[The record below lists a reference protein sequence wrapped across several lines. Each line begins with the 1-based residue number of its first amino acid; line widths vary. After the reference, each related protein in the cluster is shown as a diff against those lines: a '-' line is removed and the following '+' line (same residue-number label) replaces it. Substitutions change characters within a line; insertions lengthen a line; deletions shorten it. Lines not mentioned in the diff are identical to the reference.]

1 MRTRPEVASDAIG
14 ICSSRCE
21 MRTRAIFLASVLAV
35 VFPLAGNAQCRDG
48 VVGTWKLVSVTAK
61 TDKGDADKA
70 VLEQNPS
77 GLLTCTADGRMM
89 AILYC

>member
-1 MRTRPEVASDAIG
+1 
-14 ICSSRCE
+14 